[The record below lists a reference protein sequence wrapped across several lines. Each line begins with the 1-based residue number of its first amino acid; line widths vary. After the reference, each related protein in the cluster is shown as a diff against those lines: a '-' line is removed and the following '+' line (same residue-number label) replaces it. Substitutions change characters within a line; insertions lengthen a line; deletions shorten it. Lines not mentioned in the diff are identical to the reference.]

1 MSKPSHAPANRGGGM
16 RGGPHGGFGGPPAK
30 SKDFK
35 GSLKRLINVLG
46 EEKKILRG
54 VIALITTSVT
64 IGAFGPKILGHAT
77 NYIFYGF
84 LGRQLPPGISK
95 EQAVEDLNRNG
106 QSSLAKM
113 LNQSSVIP
121 GEGVDFS
128 AIARI
133 IALAT
138 ALYLISSLFSWIQGY
153 LMAGVTNRTLYRLR
167 RTAEEK
173 IGRLPLSYFDTQS
186 RGDLLSR
193 VTNDIDNIG
202 NTLQQGLSQILNSVL
217 TVLTVLTMM
226 VWISPELALVA
237 LIAIPMSMFASVL
250 IAKKSQKQFI
260 AQWDWTGKL
269 NGHVEEMHTG
279 HSLVKVFGRR
289 QQAIADFSDLNQK
302 LFESSF
308 KAQFISGIIQP
319 VTQLVSN
326 LIYVAIAVLGGYRVA
341 TGSMSLGDVQAF
353 IQYSRQ
359 FGMPLA
365 QIAGLMNVVQSGV
378 ASAERLFELLDA
390 KEESEDAAEP
400 IEITRA
406 KGKIEFKKVA
416 FRYVTDQPLIENF
429 SLKVKPGQTVAIVG
443 PTGAG
448 KTTLVNLIMRFYDV
462 WEGTITL
469 DGKDIRDYKRDDL
482 RRQFGMVLQDTWLFS
497 GTMSENIGY
506 GTSQPTRE
514 AIEGAAAA
522 ANIDH
527 FLRSLP
533 DGYESMLTDDNSTV
547 SNGERQLLTIARAF
561 IADPAILILD
571 EATSSVDTRTEV
583 LVQKAM
589 AELRKGRTSFVIAH
603 RLSTIRDADVI
614 LVMDKG
620 GLVEQGSHEELM
632 AAKGFYYDLY
642 ASQFSASLTPEG

>member
-1 MSKPSHAPANRGGGM
+1 MSTNRPASAAPASTP

-35 GSLKRLINVLG
+35 GSLKRLLNELQG
-46 EEKKILRG
+46 ERKILTG
-54 VIALITTSVT
+54 VILLITTSVT
-64 IGAFGPKILGHAT
+64 IGAFGPKILGRAT
-77 NYIFYGF
+77 NYIFYGY
-84 LGRQLPPGISK
+84 LGRQLPEGVSK
-95 EQAVEDLNRNG
+95 VDVIANLNRTG
-106 QSSLAKM
+106 QTRLAQM
-113 LNQSSVIP
+113 LKQSDVIP
-121 GEGVDFS
+121 GHGVDFG

-133 IALAT
+133 VALVT
-138 ALYLISSLFSWIQGY
+138 VLYLFSSLFSWIQGY

-167 RTAEEK
+167 RIAEEK

-202 NTLQQGLSQILNSVL
+202 NSLQQGLAQILNSIL
-217 TVLTVLTMM
+217 TVLSILAMM
-226 VWISPELALVA
+226 LWISPVLALVA
-237 LIAIPMSMFASVL
+237 LVAIPLSMFASIF

-289 QQAIADFSDLNQK
+289 QQAIEDFGTLNEK
-302 LFESSF
+302 LFDSSF

-341 TGSMSLGDVQAF
+341 TGTMSLGDVQAF

-390 KEESEDAAEP
+390 KEEDSDPVEFVSID
-400 IEITRA
+400 RA

-416 FRYVTDQPLIENF
+416 FRYKSDEPLLENF
-429 SLKVKPGQTVAIVG
+429 NLKVKPGETVAIVG

-448 KTTLVNLIMRFYDV
+448 KTTLVNLMMRFYDI
-462 WEGTITL
+462 WGGAILL
-469 DGKDIRDYKRDDL
+469 DGVDIREYKRDDL

-497 GTMSENIGY
+497 GTMRENIGY
-506 GTSQPTRE
+506 GSSSPTDE
-514 AIEGAAAA
+514 LVEKAAQA

-533 DGYESMLTDDNSTV
+533 SGYDSLLTDDNSTV

-561 IADPAILILD
+561 MADPAILILD

-583 LVQKAM
+583 LVQQAM
-589 AELRKGRTSFVIAH
+589 AKLRKGRTSFVIAH

-620 GLVEQGSHEELM
+620 GLVEHGTHEELM
-632 AAKGFYYDLY
+632 KSKGFYFDLY
-642 ASQFSASLTPEG
+642 ASQFEESLSE